1 MTGSL
6 TIKNNKYY
14 IIVRIPDENGKL
26 KQKWISTNIP
36 AKGGKRKAEQKLRQ
50 ILSQFERDSDLSH
63 SDMLF
68 SEWLVKWLDIKK
80 LQVRPITLHG
90 YQSHIKTN
98 ISPYFDSRKIK
109 LKSITAQDI
118 QDYYI
123 AKLTDGLSPNS
134 IKHHHIVIN
143 GALKEAVRKRHI
155 RFNPA
160 QYITLPK
167 QQPYES
173 KAYTAEQAAQLLSVL
188 DDEPLK
194 PTVILGLYYGL
205 RRSEV
210 CGLRWQD
217 IDFQAGTMQICNTV
231 VRCTKTIEQEQT
243 KSKASKRKMVLI
255 PATVP
260 YLQKLHSRYLSNL
273 QADPIG
279 HVCVD
284 SSGKPFA
291 PDYITKGF
299 QKLLKRHN
307 LPRIRFH
314 ELRHTAGSI
323 LLDNGMNLKQI
334 QEYLGHGDISTT
346 ANIYAHLTIEG
357 KRQSAQVMDKVFSSS
372 YVLDKC

>member
-1 MTGSL
+1 M
-6 TIKNNKYY
+6 
-14 IIVRIPDENGKL
+14 IVRIPDENGKL
-26 KQKWISTNIP
+26 KQKWISTGIL

-50 ILSQFERDSDLSH
+50 ILSQLEQDSNLSYV
-63 SDMLF
+63 DMLF
-68 SEWLVKWLDIKK
+68 SEWLAKWLEIKK
-80 LQVRPITLHG
+80 LQVRQITIEG
-90 YQSHIKTN
+90 YRSYLKIHIN
-98 ISPYFDSRKIK
+98 PYFDSRKIM

-123 AKLTDGLSPNS
+123 AKLAEGLSPNS
-134 IKHHHIVIN
+134 IKHHHAVIN
-143 GALKEAVRKRHI
+143 SALKEAVRKRHI
-155 RFNPA
+155 HFNPA

-173 KAYTAEQAAQLLSVL
+173 TAYSTEQAAQLLSVL
-188 DDEPLK
+188 DGEPLK
-194 PTVILGLYYGL
+194 PAVILGLYYGL

-210 CGLRWQD
+210 CGLRWRD

-231 VRCTKTIEQEQT
+231 VKFTKTIEQEQT

-260 YLQKLHSRYLSNL
+260 YLQKLYNQYLSNPK
-273 QADPIG
+273 ADPAG
-279 HVCVD
+279 HICAD
-284 SSGKPFA
+284 SSGKPFD

-372 YVLDKC
+372 CALEEC